1 MSLLI
6 CGLWQQRQSWTV
18 FVFLFQWSKNILA
31 SAVIANFGTFSIRSV
46 LNHRPIT
53 AYHDQES
60 VEYKTALCVP
70 LNCWRRRD
78 FAFAVV
84 TQDRTG
90 EWATRAFKV
99 RPVKLEFLVP
109 LVTLGRPAQ
118 LDREV
123 QVLVN
128 IHHGS
133 AHWVAY
139 TRPRNKT
146 IQDL

>member
-1 MSLLI
+1 
-6 CGLWQQRQSWTV
+6 
-18 FVFLFQWSKNILA
+18 
-31 SAVIANFGTFSIRSV
+31 
-46 LNHRPIT
+46 
-53 AYHDQES
+53 
-60 VEYKTALCVP
+60 
-70 LNCWRRRD
+70 
-78 FAFAVV
+78 V

-99 RPVKLEFLVP
+99 RPAKLEFLVP

-133 AHWVAY
+133 AH
-139 TRPRNKT
+139 
-146 IQDL
+146 